1 MKNNRAAKD
10 VGGLS
15 NAAAVYAFLF
25 TLWLSVGVY
34 DVHEGQ
40 VLMAISGGREQEVR
54 LKILNTRGKVTI
66 VPNNLKC

>member
-10 VGGLS
+10 VGGLA

-34 DVHEGQ
+34 DVHGQ
-40 VLMAISGGREQEVR
+40 VWQ
-54 LKILNTRGKVTI
+54 
-66 VPNNLKC
+66 